1 MENNQLR
8 CTSVQNMKMV
18 QHCCRFA
25 QNLKHEN
32 NEFVLFI
39 FINKKISERSVC
51 LIIIFFS
58 FSSKYYLSM
67 PCCNLTEFLVLSIT
81 TVSCFENIIT

>member
-39 FINKKISERSVC
+39 FINKKISERSAYYYFFF
-51 LIIIFFS
+51 IFI
-58 FSSKYYLSM
+58 KI
-67 PCCNLTEFLVLSIT
+67 LSINALLQFNR
-81 TVSCFENIIT
+81 VSSA